1 MERISR
7 EWGRLSDFVS
17 VEAAIIF
24 FSFTCFS
31 LHWGQKMSELAISET
46 MLKRAMKE
54 ALVEVLEER
63 REYVR
68 DIIEEVLEEF
78 ELIEDIREVK
88 KADRVRRSV
97 FSVREGEA

>member
-1 MERISR
+1 
-7 EWGRLSDFVS
+7 
-17 VEAAIIF
+17 
-24 FSFTCFS
+24 
-31 LHWGQKMSELAISET
+31 MSELAISET

-68 DIIEEVLEEF
+68 DILEEVLEEF

-88 KADRVRRSV
+88 KADRLYRSV